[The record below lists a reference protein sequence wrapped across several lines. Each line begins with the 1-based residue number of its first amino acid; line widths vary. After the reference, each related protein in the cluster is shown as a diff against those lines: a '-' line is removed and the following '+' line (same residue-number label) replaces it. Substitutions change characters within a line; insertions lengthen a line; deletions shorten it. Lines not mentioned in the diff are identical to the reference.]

1 MEKGRKGEMWIWGG
15 RKIEK
20 GRRGQIRGGGG
31 RNSNTSET

>member
-1 MEKGRKGEMWIWGG
+1 MKGEMWIYRGGG

-20 GRRGQIRGGGG
+20 GRRGEIRGGGG

>member
-1 MEKGRKGEMWIWGG
+1 MKGEMWIWGG

-20 GRRGQIRGGGG
+20 GRRGEIRGGGG